1 MRIYAVADIHGKSS
15 RIERIQET
23 VAYYKPDA
31 VVVAGDITNLKL
43 ARTIIGKLNGMGLP
57 VLAVRGNT
65 DLPGVNNLLNKFP
78 NTVCLHLKE
87 HIIKGVQFVGIGG
100 TIPLP
105 FRSQVSFLEERVLIK
120 ISRLVN
126 HSSVVVA
133 HPPPWGILDEAF
145 NRFHAGSKGL
155 YRFIRRYQPRLL
167 ICGHIHEKPGTA
179 TIGNSMVVNS
189 NMARKNSGAII
200 EISGEDAPVVEM
212 MFPLLS
218 VIFAPEVSAK

>member
-15 RIERIQET
+15 RIERIGKYVSQC
-23 VAYYKPDA
+23 KPDA
-31 VVVAGDITNLKL
+31 VVVAGDITNLRRAWKV
-43 ARTIIGKLNGMGLP
+43 ISQLNELNLP

-65 DLPGVNNLLNKFP
+65 DLPGVNNLLNKFS

-105 FRSQVSFLEERVLIK
+105 FRSQLSFLEVRVLSK

-126 HSSVVVA
+126 HSSVLVA
-133 HPPPWGILDEAF
+133 HPPPWRFLDQAF

-179 TIGNSMVVNS
+179 TIGKSMIVNC
-189 NMARKNSGAII
+189 NMSRKNSGAII
-200 EISGEDAPVVEM
+200 EIAGNGTPVVEM
-212 MFPLLS
+212 
-218 VIFAPEVSAK
+218 I

>member
-1 MRIYAVADIHGKSS
+1 MRSRIYTVKHQESS
-15 RIERIQET
+15 EFKKNISH
-23 VAYYKPDA
+23 YKPDV
-31 VVVAGDITNLKL
+31 VVVAGDITNLRRT
-43 ARTIIGKLNGMGLP
+43 RTIVGKLDGMGLP

-65 DLPGVNNLLNKFP
+65 DLPGISKLLNKFS

-105 FRSQVSFLEERVLIK
+105 FRSQVGFLEERVLTK

-167 ICGHIHEKPGTA
+167 ICGHIHEKPGSA
-179 TIGNSMVVNS
+179 TIGNSMVVNC

-200 EISGEDAPVVEM
+200 EITGDGDPVVKMIKE
-212 MFPLLS
+212 
-218 VIFAPEVSAK
+218 